1 MTGAPAA
8 ARSRRPVPRRAPDAA
23 AERARRELGVAR
35 PVERDLDADEAMRAA
50 RDLGVEAAP
59 GLP

>member
-8 ARSRRPVPRRAPDAA
+8 ARSRRPVARRPPEAV
-23 AERARRELGVAR
+23 AERAWRELGVAR

-50 RDLGVEAAP
+50 RDLGAEAAP